1 MSTRTSSST
10 PLAGIVT
17 IYDVLDHLRGMAT
30 SKADKGALFERLA
43 RAWFQTDPMW
53 VDQFDEVWLW
63 PEWPGNG
70 GQHDAGIDLVA
81 RNRADGSLTAI
92 QAKFYEA
99 STPVSKA
106 DIDTFLSASGKAD
119 FASRIVITTND
130 TWSHHAEAAI
140 KDQQI
145 PVQRIGLP
153 DLEAS
158 RVDWSK
164 FSLAQ
169 PEDLTLAPKKQAH
182 QHQAEAIDAVLAG
195 FGSTDRGQ
203 LIMACGTGKTLTS
216 LRLAEKLVGAGGTV
230 LYLVPSI
237 ALLSQ
242 SLREWVSD
250 AEVPLAPLAVCS
262 DPKST
267 KKAGALEDISIVD
280 LALPATTNTATIRE
294 RLHDA
299 VSDSTRMTVVFSTYQ
314 SLDVVHQAVSDGDI
328 DPFDLVLCD
337 EAHRTTGVTL
347 SGADESAFV
356 KVHDDTYLPA
366 TRRLYLTATPK
377 LYDDAVK
384 AKAGD
389 AEAVLASMDDEEI
402 YGPEFHRLGFG
413 QAVSLG
419 LLTDYKVLVLAVDEA
434 SIAETF
440 QERMANADNELALDD
455 YAKLIGCWNGLSKRG
470 ESEHTFA
477 DDPAPMRRAVAFTSS
492 IKDSQTLASAFPTI
506 VDEYIDTHDLD
517 VIDDAAI
524 AADGEVSDADLEQV
538 VIKTAVTHVDGTM
551 SALERNAHIDWLKSG
566 EADTCRILSNARCLS
581 EGVDVPS
588 LDAVMFL
595 SSRKSV
601 VDIVQAVGRV
611 MRKADGKKYGYIIL
625 PVVIPAGKTPEE
637 ALVDNKR
644 YQVIWDVLQALR
656 AHDEQFEATVN
667 QIDLNKK
674 RSNKIDVIG
683 VSDRVPADDTT
694 PGPVTEKP
702 DQVDPEQAVADQ
714 VQLTLELKWPELEN
728 LRDALYA
735 RIVKKVGKRRYW
747 ETWAKDVA
755 RIAEAHITRI
765 NTLLDTDHDGVAGAF
780 ETFLTGLQNTLN
792 DSISRTDAVEMLAQ
806 HLITRPVFDAL
817 FEGYDFAAHNP
828 VSQAMEA
835 MLATLDKQNLDVENK
850 TLDKFYESVRTR
862 ATGITDAEGRQRIIV
877 ELYDTFFSTAFKRT
891 VDKLG
896 IVYTPIEC
904 VDFLIHSAD
913 WVLRE
918 EFGTSISA
926 ENVHVLD
933 GFTGTG
939 TFIVRLLQ
947 SGLIEPHDLA
957 RKFASELHANEFLL
971 LAYYIAAVNIETA
984 FHDQLREHDA
994 DAPYEPFDG
1003 LVLTDTFQ
1011 AYETGDEQ
1019 DLFVLPQNNE
1029 RLKRQL
1035 DLPITVIVGNPPYSA
1050 GQDSANDNNANE
1062 KYPQLDQAIRDT
1074 YAARTDAVLKNSLYD
1089 SYIRAIKWASLRL
1102 GERGVVAYITNG
1114 GWLDGNTAAGLRKC
1128 LVEEFSA
1135 IHIFNLRG
1143 NQRTA
1148 GEESRREGG
1157 KIFDAGSRATVAM
1170 FLLVKNPNHD
1180 RPGVIH
1186 YRDVGDYLDRTEKLA
1201 VIKQAGSFD
1210 TLATDVITPNENG
1223 DWLNQRSAD
1232 FPAFLALA
1240 DKAQPDKGVFR
1251 LASCGVKTNR
1261 DAWTYNYS
1269 LEALGAS
1276 VSRLLNTYDSE
1287 RARLGSD
1294 SSAVPVADTH
1304 LISWDRNLLNDAR
1317 KNKSIT
1323 FTSAALRVGSY
1334 RPFTKQRL
1342 YFHRSLN
1349 NTVYQMP
1356 SLFPTA
1362 EHQTVGF
1369 YVTAPGGSAPF
1380 AALATDSLPDAVL
1393 PGAGNPGQYCSRWS
1407 WEPVTPTAGELDFGD
1422 DAAPDAVVV
1431 DGYRRVDN
1439 ITDHALEHFRAA
1451 YGESFTKDDIF
1462 AYCYGL
1468 IHSADYRTRYAA
1480 DLKKVLP
1487 RIPLVED
1494 PAPYVAAGKALL
1506 DLHLNY
1512 EEADRY
1518 PLAGLDDLLAGQTD
1532 EAAYAHY
1539 AVEKLRYGK
1548 PTAEQKKA
1556 GERADKTTIVVNPRV
1571 TLTGIPEAAHRYMV
1585 GSRSAVDW
1593 VLDRYQI
1600 KVDKASGIVND
1611 PNDWAREVGNPRYIV
1626 DLIARVVTVS
1636 VKTMEI
1642 VDSLPALAVK
1652 ETPGT

>member
-1 MSTRTSSST
+1 MSTEEAHH
-10 PLAGIVT
+10 PPHPPAVT

-30 SKADKGALFERLA
+30 SKAEKGALFERLS
-43 RAWFQTDPMW
+43 RAWFLTDPMW
-53 VDQFDEVWLW
+53 VDQFDEVWMW
-63 PEWPGNG
+63 KDWPGNG
-70 GQHDAGIDLVA
+70 GQHDSGIDLVA

-99 STPVSKA
+99 TTPVTKA
-106 DIDTFLSASGKAD
+106 DIDTFLSASGKAA
-119 FASRIVITTND
+119 FSSRIVITTND

-164 FSLAQ
+164 FSFAK
-169 PEDLTLAPKKQAH
+169 PEDLTLAPKKQARP
-182 QHQAEAIDAVLAG
+182 HQAEAIEAVVNG
-195 FGSTDRGQ
+195 FQATDRGQ

-216 LRLAEKLVGAGGTV
+216 LRLAETLVGAGGTV

-250 AEVPLAPLAVCS
+250 AEVPLSPLAVCS

-267 KKAGALEDISIVD
+267 KKVGALEDISVVD
-280 LALPATTNTATIRE
+280 LALPATTNTDLIRQ
-294 RLHDA
+294 RLKEA
-299 VSDSTRMTVVFSTYQ
+299 VGEAGRMTVVFSTYQ
-314 SLDVVHQAVSDGDI
+314 SLDVVHRAVKDGDVG
-328 DPFDLVLCD
+328 PFDLVLCD

-347 SGADESAFV
+347 SGSDDSAFV
-356 KVHDDTYLPA
+356 KVHDAAYLPA

-389 AEAVLASMDDEEI
+389 ADAILCSMDDEDLF
-402 YGPEFHRLGFG
+402 GPEFHRLGFG
-413 QAVSLG
+413 KAVSMG
-419 LLTDYKVLVLAVDEA
+419 LLTDYKVLVLAVDEG

-440 QERMANADNELALDD
+440 QTRMASADNELALDD

-470 ESEHTFA
+470 EFEHSFA

-492 IKDSQTLASAFPTI
+492 IKASQTLAGAFPTV
-506 VDEYIDTHDLD
+506 VDEYIETHDLD

-524 AADGEVSDADLEQV
+524 ASEGGVEDSVLEQA

-551 SALERNAHIDWLKSG
+551 SALERNTHVDWLKDS
-566 EADTCRILSNARCLS
+566 ETDTCRILSNARCLS

-595 SSRKSV
+595 SSRRSV
-601 VDIVQAVGRV
+601 VDVVQAVGRV
-611 MRKADGKKYGYIIL
+611 MRKAEGKKYGYIIL
-625 PVVIPAGKTPEE
+625 PVAIPAGQSPED
-637 ALVDNKR
+637 ALSDNKR

-656 AHDEQFEATVN
+656 AHDEQFEATIN

-674 RSNKIDVIG
+674 HSSKINIIG
-683 VSDRVPADDTT
+683 VTDRTPSDDTA
-694 PGPVTEKP
+694 PGPSKEAPAKADP
-702 DQVDPEQAVADQ
+702 NDQIADQ
-714 VQLTLELKWPELEN
+714 VQLTLDLKWPELEN
-728 LRDALYA
+728 LRDAIYA

-747 ETWAKDVA
+747 ETWARDVA
-755 RIAEAHITRI
+755 KIAEAHITRI
-765 NTLLDTDHDGVAGAF
+765 NTLLDTNHAGVADAF
-780 ETFLTGLQNTLN
+780 DEFLTGLRNTLN
-792 DSISRTDAVEMLAQ
+792 DSITRTDAVEMLAQ

-817 FEGYDFAAHNP
+817 FEGYDFATHNP
-828 VSQAMEA
+828 VAQAMES
-835 MLATLDKQNLDVENK
+835 MLTTLDKQNLDVENK

-904 VDFLIHSAD
+904 VDFLLRSAD

-918 EFGTSISA
+918 EFGSSISA

-939 TFIVRLLQ
+939 TFIVRLIQ
-947 SGLIEPHDLA
+947 SGLITPHDLA
-957 RKFASELHANEFLL
+957 RKFSSELHANEFLL

-984 FHDQLREHDA
+984 FHDQVREQNPDA
-994 DAPYEPFDG
+994 EYQPFNG

-1011 AYETGDEQ
+1011 SYETGDQQ

-1062 KYPQLDQAIRDT
+1062 KYPQLDTAIRDT
-1074 YAARTDAVLKNSLYD
+1074 YAARTDATLKNSLYD

-1114 GWLDGNTAAGLRKC
+1114 GWLDGNTASGLRKC

-1135 IHIFNLRG
+1135 IHVFNLRG

-1170 FLLVKNPNHD
+1170 FLLVKNPDHEG
-1180 RPGVIH
+1180 PGVVH
-1186 YRDVGDYLDRTEKLA
+1186 YRDIGDYLTRTEKLA
-1201 VIKQAGSFD
+1201 IVADAGSF
-1210 TLATDVITPNENG
+1210 AGIQSEVIKPNEAG
-1223 DWLNQRSAD
+1223 DWLNQRSVE
-1232 FPAFLALA
+1232 FPKFIALS
-1240 DKAQPDKGVFR
+1240 DSENPGNGVFR
-1251 LASCGVKTNR
+1251 TYAPGVKTNR
-1261 DAWTYNYS
+1261 DAWVYNFS
-1269 LEALGAS
+1269 VTELNANVERTLEVYNKERKALAKS
-1276 VSRLLNTYDSE
+1276 PSHVLVQTP
-1287 RARLGSD
+1287 
-1294 SSAVPVADTH
+1294 SA
-1304 LISWDRNLLNDAR
+1304 ISWSDKLRQAVERNQDIPCVKDA
-1317 KNKSIT
+1317 T
-1323 FTSAALRVGSY
+1323 RVVAY
-1334 RPFTKQRL
+1334 RPFTKHHHYADRGLNDRPGRDRSFYPTPAHQNEG
-1342 YFHRSLN
+1342 YFLPN
-1349 NTVYQMP
+1349 
-1356 SLFPTA
+1356 
-1362 EHQTVGF
+1362 
-1369 YVTAPGGSAPF
+1369 PGNSAPPF
-1380 AALATDSLPDAVL
+1380 FTLATNVPIDL
-1393 PGAGNPGQYCSRWS
+1393 GAAGISAASTFARWA
-1407 WEPVTPTAGELDFGD
+1407 WEPLKAESDQLDFGD
-1422 DAAPDAVVV
+1422 ALGGTDEVVV
-1431 DGYRRVDN
+1431 DGFRRVDN
-1439 ITDHALEHFRAA
+1439 ITDYALNHFRAT
-1451 YGESFTKDDIF
+1451 YGDGFTKDDIF
-1462 AYCYGL
+1462 AYCYAIL
-1468 IHSADYRTRYAA
+1468 HSNDYRTRYAA

-1487 RIPLVED
+1487 RIPLAVD
-1494 PAPYVAAGKALL
+1494 PAPYVQAGKTLL
-1506 DLHLNY
+1506 NLHLNY
-1512 EEADRY
+1512 EAAERY
-1518 PLAGLDDLLAGQTD
+1518 ALGGLDDLLTGQAD
-1532 EAAYAHY
+1532 ESTYAHY
-1539 AVEKLRYGK
+1539 AVEKMRYGR
-1548 PTAEQKKA
+1548 PTAAQKQA
-1556 GERADKTTIVVNPRV
+1556 GERADKSVIVVNPRV
-1571 TLTGIPEAAHRYMV
+1571 TLTGIPEVAHRYMA

-1593 VLDRYQI
+1593 LIERYQV
-1600 KVDKASGIVND
+1600 KVDKPSGIRND
-1611 PNDWAREVGNPRYIV
+1611 PNDWAREIGDPRYIV
-1626 DLIARVVTVS
+1626 DLIARIVTVS
-1636 VKTMEI
+1636 VNTMEV
-1642 VDSLPALAVK
+1642 VDSLPPLVIR
-1652 ETPGT
+1652 ESGV

>member
-1 MSTRTSSST
+1 MSTTAPT
-10 PLAGIVT
+10 NGPLPPAVT
-17 IYDVLDHLRGMAT
+17 VYDVLDHLRGMAT

-43 RAWFQTDPMW
+43 RAWFKTDPMW
-53 VDQFDEVWLW
+53 IDQFDEVWLW
-63 PEWPGNG
+63 PDWPGNG

-81 RNRADGSLTAI
+81 RNRAGGSLTAI

-106 DIDTFLSASGKAD
+106 DIDTFLSASGKSD

-140 KDQQI
+140 KDQHI

-164 FSLAQ
+164 FSLAE

-182 QHQAEAIDAVLAG
+182 PHQTEAIDAVLAG

-250 AEVPLAPLAVCS
+250 AEVLLAPLAVCS

-280 LALPATTNTATIRE
+280 LALPATTNPATIRE
-294 RLHDA
+294 RLKDA
-299 VSDSTRMTVVFSTYQ
+299 VADDTRMTVVFSTYQ

-356 KVHDDTYLPA
+356 KVHDAAYLPA

-377 LYDDAVK
+377 LYDDSVK

-389 AEAVLASMDDEEI
+389 ADAILASMDDEDI

-492 IKDSQTLASAFPTI
+492 IKDSQTLAGAFPTI

-524 AADGEVSDADLEQV
+524 AADGEVSDSVLEQA

-637 ALVDNKR
+637 ALADNKR

-683 VSDRVPADDTT
+683 VSDKVPTDDTT
-694 PGPVTEKP
+694 PGPATEKP
-702 DQVDPEQAVADQ
+702 DQGDPERAVADQ

-735 RIVKKVGKRRYW
+735 RIVKRVGKRRYW
-747 ETWAKDVA
+747 ETWARDVA

-765 NTLLDTDHDGVAGAF
+765 NTLLDTDHDGVADDF
-780 ETFLTGLQNTLN
+780 ETFLTGLRNTLN
-792 DSISRTDAVEMLAQ
+792 DSITRTDAVEMLAQ

-828 VSQAMEA
+828 VSQAMEK

-850 TLDKFYESVRTR
+850 TLDKFYDSVRTR

-904 VDFLIHSAD
+904 VDFLLHSAD

-984 FHDQLREHDA
+984 FHDQVREHA
-994 DAPYEPFDG
+994 AVASYEPFDG

-1011 AYETGDEQ
+1011 AYETGDQQ

-1050 GQDSANDNNANE
+1050 GQGSANDNNANE
-1062 KYPQLDQAIRDT
+1062 KYPHLDQAIRDT
-1074 YAARTDAVLKNSLYD
+1074 YAARTGATNKNSLYD

-1135 IHIFNLRG
+1135 VHVLNLKG
-1143 NQRTA
+1143 NMR
-1148 GEESRREGG
+1148 SSDWKREGG
-1157 KIFDAGSRATVAM
+1157 QIFGAGSQATVAM
-1170 FLLVKNPNHD
+1170 FLLVKNPDHAG
-1180 RPGVIH
+1180 PGVVH
-1186 YRDVGDYLDRTEKLA
+1186 YRDIGDYLSRQDKLA
-1201 VIKQAGSFD
+1201 IVADVGSFAD
-1210 TLATDVITPNENG
+1210 IETQVITPNADG
-1223 DWLNQRSAD
+1223 DWLDQRSAD
-1232 FPAFLALA
+1232 FPGFITLG
-1240 DKAQPDKGVFR
+1240 DKADGAKGVIRIF
-1251 LASCGVKTNR
+1251 SSGVKTAR
-1261 DAWTYNYS
+1261 DSWVYNADSKS
-1269 LEALGAS
+1269 LEANVKRMLATYNEQ
-1276 VSRLLNTYDSE
+1276 RELLQTSPTTSPTN
-1287 RARLGSD
+1287 
-1294 SSAVPVADTH
+1294 DTR
-1304 LISWDRNLLNDAR
+1304 LISWNRSLLADATRNAPIDYDPM
-1317 KNKSIT
+1317 SVT
-1323 FTSAALRVGSY
+1323 TAAY
-1334 RPFTKQRL
+1334 RPFFKQRL
-1342 YFHRSLN
+1342 YFNRKLN
-1349 NTVYQMP
+1349 DMVYRVP
-1356 SLFPTA
+1356 TLFPGPKL
-1362 EHQTVGF
+1362 ENRGF
-1369 YVTAPGGSAPF
+1369 YLTGVGATKAFS
-1380 AALATDSLPDAVL
+1380 ALATDVPTDLNFWGSE
-1393 PGAGNPGQYCSRWS
+1393 GGQYFARWS
-1407 WEPVTPTAGELDFGD
+1407 WQPLTAGSGQLDFGD
-1422 DAAPDAVVV
+1422 DSTGDAVVV
-1431 DGYRRVDN
+1431 DGYKRVDN

-1468 IHSADYRTRYAA
+1468 LHSIDYRTRYAA

-1487 RIPLVED
+1487 RLPLVED
-1494 PAPYVAAGKALL
+1494 PAPYVVAGNTLL
-1506 DLHLNY
+1506 DLHINY
-1512 EEADRY
+1512 EKADRY
-1518 PLAGLDDLLAGQTD
+1518 QLGGLDDLLAGQTD

-1556 GERADKTTIVVNPRV
+1556 GERADKTTIVVNPRI
-1571 TLTGIPEAAHRYMV
+1571 TLTGIPEAAHRYML

-1593 VLDRYQI
+1593 LLDRYQV
-1600 KVDKASGIVND
+1600 KVEKASGIVND
-1611 PNDWAREVGNPRYIV
+1611 PNDWAREVGDPRYIV

-1636 VKTMEI
+1636 VKTVGV
-1642 VDSLPALAVK
+1642 VDSLPALAVVV
-1652 ETPGT
+1652 PDSA